1 MLNEQKLK
9 QIQNLV
15 KNATVLSEQ
24 EKNEWMALI
33 ELMNDKQ
40 IAELEEILQ
49 KPKPE
54 PVAQPQPQQQPQT
67 QQSQPQVVEMP
78 PTTPST
84 PPTSSAP
91 TKPMPPTRP
100 VPLTRSVPAVSPI
113 PPVASIPPATTA
125 PKSLGGSSLSH
136 ISNLPNQ
143 LSDQKQDPLTFQPA
157 PSSAPARSE
166 QPVPAATPQ
175 TAPRPISAPMPMH
188 SQAAPIR
195 PRSIPMPPSSPKP
208 TESVPMPPVNPL
220 SIPKSPIRDVSSS
233 MNTMVLSK
241 FEDISNLTSSAL
253 HQQNRETFHKTIN
266 ELAAQYGYFQVVTN
280 LEQSPLYQDYLNYGK
295 SMLMGKKDNLALSQE
310 EFEFIADI
318 LLSLKVNRF

>member
-9 QIQNLV
+9 QIQGLV

-54 PVAQPQPQQQPQT
+54 PVAPAQPQPQPVPQQQPRVQAT
-67 QQSQPQVVEMP
+67 S
-78 PTTPST
+78 PT
-84 PPTSSAP
+84 
-91 TKPMPPTRP
+91 
-100 VPLTRSVPAVSPI
+100 
-113 PPVASIPPATTA
+113 
-125 PKSLGGSSLSH
+125 LSH

-143 LSDQKQDPLTFQPA
+143 LSDQKQDPLTFQQA
-157 PSSAPARSE
+157 PSPTATGSHQAVSAAP
-166 QPVPAATPQ
+166 PQ
-175 TAPRPISAPMPMH
+175 TPPPQAAPRPTPTPMPPH
-188 SQAAPIR
+188 SQVAPLR
-195 PRSIPMPPSSPKP
+195 PRSVPEPVSMPAPTPKP
-208 TESVPMPPVNPL
+208 IEAVPMPPVTPL
-220 SIPKSPIRDVSSS
+220 SIPKSTYRNDSASL
-233 MNTMVLSK
+233 NTMVLTK
-241 FEDISNLTSSAL
+241 FEDISKLTSSAL
-253 HQQNRETFHKTIN
+253 HQQNRELFHKTIN

-280 LEQSPLYQDYLNYGK
+280 LEQSPLYQDYLGYGK
-295 SMLMGKKDNLALSQE
+295 NMLMGKKDNLALSQE

>member
-15 KNATVLSEQ
+15 KNATVLSDQ

-54 PVAQPQPQQQPQT
+54 PVAQPQPQ
-67 QQSQPQVVEMP
+67 PQVV
-78 PTTPST
+78 
-84 PPTSSAP
+84 A
-91 TKPMPPTRP
+91 MPPTRP
-100 VPLTRSVPAVSPI
+100 VPSASQAPSVPT
-113 PPVASIPPATTA
+113 PVPA
-125 PKSLGGSSLSH
+125 PKPVSASSLSH

-143 LSDQKQDPLTFQPA
+143 LSDQKQDPLVFQPAASPAAKSAAPPVPSVTQPA
-157 PSSAPARSE
+157 PSRPAPIPMPRPS
-166 QPVPAATPQ
+166 Q
-175 TAPRPISAPMPMH
+175 TAPV
-188 SQAAPIR
+188 R

-208 TESVPMPPVNPL
+208 TEAVPMPPVTPL
-220 SIPKSPIRDVSSS
+220 SIPQSTPRDVSSS

-241 FEDISNLTSSAL
+241 FEDIINLTSSAL

>member
-9 QIQNLV
+9 QIQGLV

-54 PVAQPQPQQQPQT
+54 PVAPAQPQPQPQPKPQPVPQQQPRVQAT
-67 QQSQPQVVEMP
+67 S
-78 PTTPST
+78 PT
-84 PPTSSAP
+84 
-91 TKPMPPTRP
+91 
-100 VPLTRSVPAVSPI
+100 
-113 PPVASIPPATTA
+113 
-125 PKSLGGSSLSH
+125 LSH

-143 LSDQKQDPLTFQPA
+143 LSDQKQDPLVFQSAA
-157 PSSAPARSE
+157 PSVPSATRTAPAA
-166 QPVPAATPQ
+166 PIVTPQ
-175 TAPRPISAPMPMH
+175 TASRPAPTPMPPH
-188 SQAAPIR
+188 SQVDPLR
-195 PRSIPMPPSSPKP
+195 PRSVPEPVSMPAPTPKP
-208 TESVPMPPVNPL
+208 IEAVPMPPVTPL
-220 SIPKSPIRDVSSS
+220 SIPKSTYRNDSASL
-233 MNTMVLSK
+233 NTMVLTK
-241 FEDISNLTSSAL
+241 FEDISKLTSSAL
-253 HQQNRETFHKTIN
+253 HQQNRELFHKTIN

-280 LEQSPLYQDYLNYGK
+280 LEQSPLYQDYLDYGK
-295 SMLMGKKDNLALSQE
+295 NMLMGKKDNLALSQE

>member
-15 KNATVLSEQ
+15 KNATVLSDQ

-54 PVAQPQPQQQPQT
+54 PVTQVQPHPQPQSVPQPQPR
-67 QQSQPQVVEMP
+67 VVAMP
-78 PTTPST
+78 PIT
-84 PPTSSAP
+84 PP
-91 TKPMPPTRP
+91 KPMPPTRP
-100 VPLTRSVPAVSPI
+100 VSTVSSV
-113 PPVASIPPATTA
+113 PPVASARPAVSA
-125 PKSLGGSSLSH
+125 PSGASSLSH

-157 PSSAPARSE
+157 PPSAPRTDQS
-166 QPVPAATPQ
+166 VPAT
-175 TAPRPISAPMPMH
+175 PRPTPIPMPRP

-208 TESVPMPPVNPL
+208 TEAVPMPPITPL
-220 SIPKSPIRDVSSS
+220 SIPQSTPRDVSSS

-241 FEDISNLTSSAL
+241 FEDIINLTSSAL

-280 LEQSPLYQDYLNYGK
+280 LEQSPLYKDYLNYGK
-295 SMLMGKKDNLALSQE
+295 SMLMGKKDNMALSQE

>member
-15 KNATVLSEQ
+15 KNATVLSDQ

-54 PVAQPQPQQQPQT
+54 PVAQPQPQ
-67 QQSQPQVVEMP
+67 PQVVAMP
-78 PTTPST
+78 PTTPVT
-84 PPTSSAP
+84 PPASSAPTRPMPP

-100 VPLTRSVPAVSPI
+100 VPTVSSV
-113 PPVASIPPATTA
+113 PPVASARPAVSA
-125 PKSLGGSSLSH
+125 PSSASSLSH

-143 LSDQKQDPLTFQPA
+143 LSDQKQDPLVFQPAASPAAKSAAPPVPSVTQPA
-157 PSSAPARSE
+157 PSRPT
-166 QPVPAATPQ
+166 PVPM
-175 TAPRPISAPMPMH
+175 PRP
-188 SQAAPIR
+188 SQAAPVR

-208 TESVPMPPVNPL
+208 TEAVPMPPVTPL
-220 SIPKSPIRDVSSS
+220 SIPQSTPRDVSSS

-241 FEDISNLTSSAL
+241 FEDIINLTSSAL

>member
-15 KNATVLSEQ
+15 KNATVLSDQ

-54 PVAQPQPQQQPQT
+54 PVAQPQPQ
-67 QQSQPQVVEMP
+67 PQVVAMP
-78 PTTPST
+78 PTTPPTPTT
-84 PPTSSAP
+84 PP
-91 TKPMPPTRP
+91 KPMPPTRP
-100 VPLTRSVPAVSPI
+100 VPSASQAPSVPT
-113 PPVASIPPATTA
+113 PVPA
-125 PKSLGGSSLSH
+125 PKPVSASSLSH

-143 LSDQKQDPLTFQPA
+143 LSDQKQDPLVFQPAASPAAKSAAPPVPSVTQPA
-157 PSSAPARSE
+157 PSRPAPIPMPRPS
-166 QPVPAATPQ
+166 Q
-175 TAPRPISAPMPMH
+175 TAPV
-188 SQAAPIR
+188 R

-208 TESVPMPPVNPL
+208 TEAVPMPPVTPL
-220 SIPKSPIRDVSSS
+220 SIPQSTPRDVSSS

-241 FEDISNLTSSAL
+241 FEDIINLTSSAL